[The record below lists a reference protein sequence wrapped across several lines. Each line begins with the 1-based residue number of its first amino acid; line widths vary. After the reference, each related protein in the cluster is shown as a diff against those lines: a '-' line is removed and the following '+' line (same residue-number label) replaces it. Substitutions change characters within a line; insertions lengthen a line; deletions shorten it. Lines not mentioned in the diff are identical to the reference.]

1 MFGPHSRLYTMAT
14 LLIVLGMLGQAT
26 GQSGQQSSADELVSA
41 IWRGDLNT
49 VHSFL
54 SKGVELNAR
63 NIGGTTPLV
72 EASNYHPDLAEEL
85 VANGADPNFPTI
97 TGGTPL
103 MHAALN
109 CQLELARFLLERDAR
124 VDASDR
130 DGETALMHAAWACQ
144 DARMVHLLLEAGAAV
159 NDRSND
165 GATPLMM
172 AAQIGNEG
180 AVKALVAAGADLNAT
195 DNDGETA
202 FTLAQASRYM
212 LNKKAHKRIYAYLR
226 RVSKEASRHE
236 PAPR

>member
-1 MFGPHSRLYTMAT
+1 MVAHHLRLCTMTTILVVFAT
-14 LLIVLGMLGQAT
+14 PWQGANE
-26 GQSGQQSSADELVSA
+26 SGQQSTANELTSA

-72 EASNYHPDLAEEL
+72 EASNYHPELAEEL

-130 DGETALMHAAWACQ
+130 DGETALMYAAWACQ
-144 DARMVHLLLEAGAAV
+144 DARMVRLLLEAGAAV
-159 NDRSND
+159 NDRDKD

-172 AAQIGNEG
+172 AAQIGNEE

-212 LNKKAHKRIYAYLR
+212 GNKKAHKRIYAYLR
-226 RVSKEASRHE
+226 RVSKEAARHQA
-236 PAPR
+236 APQ